1 MNPLLRP
8 IPFTWRNLARRPLR
22 RGLTV
27 AGIAVATFLFVF
39 VESMRDGV
47 RRATEAG
54 AAETELVVY
63 RKNRFCPFASQLPQS
78 YERSIEGIPGV
89 RSAVPV
95 KIVVNNCRASL
106 DVVTFRGIPDG
117 DYLARHLAEVRMRSG
132 SIAEWQSRGDAVLVG
147 SGLADRRRLRAG
159 DRFDAAGVRAWVAGV
174 FESDD
179 PQDANSAYAHLSFLQ
194 ESVQRGGTG
203 GIVTQFNVQ
212 VDDPKRLEDIA
223 RAIDERFAADQFPT
237 STRAASAFVARAA
250 RDVVVL
256 VSFAGI
262 VGWAS
267 LAAVF
272 ALVANAIAL
281 AVRDRVRDHAVLR
294 TLGWTELGIA
304 WIVVLEATL
313 LGLAGGATG
322 ALGALAVL
330 RASHL
335 TFGMEGVS
343 IAVTGEPATAI
354 AGIALATALGAVAG
368 AVPAWGA
375 AHREIVQGFRS
386 A

>member
-1 MNPLLRP
+1 MIPFLRSV
-8 IPFTWRNLARRPLR
+8 PFTWRNLWRRPAR
-22 RGLTV
+22 TGLTV
-27 AGIAVATFLFVF
+27 AGIAAATFLFSF

-47 RRATEAG
+47 RRATDAG
-54 AAETELVVY
+54 AAETRLVVY

-78 YERSIEGIPGV
+78 YERSIEEIPGV

-106 DVVTFRGIPDG
+106 DVVTFRGVPEG
-117 DYLARHLAEVRMRSG
+117 GYLEDHLRGARFVSG
-132 SIAEWQSRGDAVLVG
+132 SAADWGTRGDAVLVG
-147 SGLADRRRLRAG
+147 AGLAERRRLRAG

-179 PQDANSAYAHLSFLQ
+179 PQDRNSAYAHLSFLQ

-203 GIVTQFNVQ
+203 GIVTQFDVQ
-212 VDDPKRLEDIA
+212 VDDPARLEDVA

-256 VSFAGI
+256 VSFASV

-272 ALVANAIAL
+272 ALIANSIAL
-281 AVRDRVRDHAVLR
+281 AVRDRVRDHAILR
-294 TLGWTELGIA
+294 TLGWTEGGVA
-304 WIVVLEATL
+304 WIVVLEAAM
-313 LGLAGGATG
+313 LGLAGGAIG
-322 ALGALAVL
+322 AAGAHLAL
-330 RASHL
+330 SAARL

-343 IAVTGEPATAI
+343 VEVAADPRATA
-354 AGIALATALGAVAG
+354 AGVALATLLGALAG
-368 AVPAWGA
+368 AIPAWGA
-375 AHREIVQGFRS
+375 ARREIVQGFRT